1 MKRVAVSAGAALAAL
16 ACVASSQAAAVGAPV
31 ARGPGTWSV
40 RAGAARAAG
49 AATSRWRAR
58 TVLAES
64 GPLASSNQIVDA
76 AAGVD
81 FALVSIRS
89 SFRLRRI
96 PLSGAFVQ
104 AGPRFPV
111 NGIGLGAG
119 SVWVFGAR
127 PGGRS
132 NVSLVLYQVNR
143 STLTVIRSWRLSP
156 PQHKS
161 GLVAVTP
168 GSGGTEWVG
177 FLRTIWR
184 INATSGAI
192 VSRIRVSSGLTISDV
207 STDPTGRLLY
217 VAANTSSGGGS
228 AVVQYS
234 ARTGRKLASSA
245 RGDLRFSVGGA
256 RLTAAPGGV
265 WVSFRTGMLGET
277 VLLAQRGLRMVRL
290 PGVGRPGSLFAWVMF
305 ANTEFAGRSLFLARL
320 DGRIGC
326 MNPTTG
332 FVRARGRVSKL
343 VGSGQLIG
351 AGPHGRVLYG
361 LARTGLIAIAP
372 PAAC

>member
-16 ACVASSQAAAVGAPV
+16 ACAASGQAAAVGATSARADV
-31 ARGPGTWSV
+31 ARI
-40 RAGAARAAG
+40 AGAAA
-49 AATSRWRAR
+49 SRWSAR

-64 GPLASSNQIVDA
+64 GALAFSNQVVDGA
-76 AAGVD
+76 ARVD
-81 FALVSIRS
+81 YALVSNRSSS

-96 PLSGAFVQ
+96 PLSGA
-104 AGPRFPV
+104 AGLTGPRFPV
-111 NGIGLGAG
+111 NGIGLGVG

-127 PGGRS
+127 PAGGS

-143 STLTVIRSWRLSP
+143 STLTVIRRWRLSG
-156 PQHKS
+156 PQGRS

-177 FLRTIWR
+177 FLGTIWR
-184 INATSGAI
+184 INASSGAV
-192 VSRIRVSSGLTISDV
+192 VSRIRVSHGLTISDV
-207 STDPTGRLLY
+207 STNPSGRLLY
-217 VAANTSSGGGS
+217 VAANTSGGGS
-228 AVVQYS
+228 AVLQYS
-234 ARTGRKLASSA
+234 ARTGRKLASNA

-277 VLLAQRGLRMVRL
+277 VLLRQSDLRMVKL
-290 PGVGRPGSLFAWVMF
+290 PGVGRPGSLFAWAMF

-326 MNPTTG
+326 MNPGTG
-332 FVRARGRVSKL
+332 FIRARGRVSRL
-343 VGSGQLIG
+343 INSGQLIG
-351 AGPHGRVLYG
+351 AAPSGRVLYG
-361 LARTGLIAIAP
+361 LARAGVIAITP
-372 PAAC
+372 PVAC